1 MQEHAFEVLARFP
14 LHPLIV
20 LFLLVALYCLPL
32 IIAAIRNHENAVAIA
47 VLNIVAGW
55 TFVGWVVALTW
66 SCLAKKGVP
75 PGSSQ

>member
-1 MQEHAFEVLARFP
+1 MQEHTFEVLARFP
-14 LHPLIV
+14 LHPLIA
-20 LFLLVALYCLPL
+20 LFLLVVVYCLPL

-66 SCLAKKGVP
+66 SCLANKGVSS
-75 PGSSQ
+75 GSNQ